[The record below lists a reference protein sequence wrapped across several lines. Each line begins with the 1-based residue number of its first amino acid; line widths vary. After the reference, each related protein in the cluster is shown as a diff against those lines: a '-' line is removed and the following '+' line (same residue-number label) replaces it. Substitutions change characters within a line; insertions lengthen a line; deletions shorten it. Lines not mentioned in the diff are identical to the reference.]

1 MSIKNDER
9 FADQDHRYAIVLDS
23 DGCDTPH
30 LSTWNKFI
38 TDNHNNDTVSTVMAD
53 IMNRVS
59 LSDNGNEEGPSRSTP
74 SPKAKISGMECA
86 ACLEN
91 DDTGSLL

>member
-1 MSIKNDER
+1 
-9 FADQDHRYAIVLDS
+9 
-23 DGCDTPH
+23 
-30 LSTWNKFI
+30 
-38 TDNHNNDTVSTVMAD
+38 MAD

-59 LSDNGNEEGPSRSTP
+59 LSGNSGNEEGPSRSTP

-86 ACLEN
+86 ACLEH